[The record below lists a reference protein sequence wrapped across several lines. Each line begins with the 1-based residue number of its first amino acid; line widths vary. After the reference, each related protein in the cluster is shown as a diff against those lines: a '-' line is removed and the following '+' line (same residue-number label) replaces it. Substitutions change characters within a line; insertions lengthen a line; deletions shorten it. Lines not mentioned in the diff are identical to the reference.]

1 MRYLLDT
8 NLLCKE
14 TQPRARN
21 WIVQHQLQIAIASM
35 TVAEIAQG
43 VEALPRGRRRTR
55 LEIFLRE
62 ILEDYQILPF
72 DTAAA
77 LAWGNYV
84 AKAGRPLPVRDSI
97 IAATAAANDLE
108 VVTENEDDFIG
119 VDTVNPLKD

>member
-43 VEALPRGRRRTR
+43 IEALPRGKRRAQ
-55 LEIFLRE
+55 LERFLNDM
-62 ILEDYQILPF
+62 LEDYPILPF

-77 LAWGNYV
+77 IAWGKYV
-84 AKAGRPLPVRDSI
+84 TKAGRPLPVRDSI
-97 IAATAAANDLE
+97 IAATAIANNLE
-108 VVTENEDDFIG
+108 IVTENTADFAG
-119 VDTVNPLKD
+119 VETINPLKD

>member
-14 TQPRARN
+14 THPRVRN
-21 WIVQHQLQIAIASM
+21 WVVQHQLQIAISSM

-43 VEALPRGRRRTR
+43 IESLPRGRRRTR
-55 LEIFLRE
+55 LETFLNE
-62 ILEDYQILPF
+62 MMEDYPVLPF

-84 AKAGRPLPVRDSI
+84 ATAGRPLPVRDTI
-97 IAATAAANDLE
+97 IAATALANNLE
-108 VVTENEDDFIG
+108 VVTENTDDFIG
-119 VDTVNPLKD
+119 VETINPMND